1 MWYEM
6 VEQLLQQLLTL
17 LRADTSYFASR
28 VPIIKEIATILLAVG
43 WALLIGN
50 LAYQA
55 LRSMVS
61 GVGIE
66 VEDPTRLFLRTA
78 IFSFLLVCARQICNI
93 GLSLTAVII
102 RLLQMP
108 RAVSFTPFD
117 EDFFSLLP
125 NAGWL
130 VVIVVNVYVQWQIIK
145 LFFEVAERYVILC
158 TLVYCAPL
166 AFAMGGSKSTAEIF
180 RGWLRMFASMCT
192 LMALNVMFVKM
203 LLSAMSN
210 SPTGVAIV
218 PWVMLITGIVRTAR
232 KLDSIVLRIGLN
244 PASTG
249 DPLGHHHI
257 PGILS
262 AMMVHHAA
270 EFIKNTIS
278 NPPHATNTMQP
289 RYFDPLAYGIDRQV
303 TTGRVAEI
311 GAPSGSSTQTA
322 SAEINNNAESTVN
335 VSRSAGTMQPR
346 TAASHAPHQYADIN
360 IEADDFIDG
369 ESISHAGSTV
379 TEVSSRISPVAPH
392 IQPLPH
398 NFAETKPPLSPQTA
412 RPPITPQAQ
421 HTSNTTQTAQNAPQN
436 IVQNTNAQNVV
447 ESQLAEHSME
457 QTSTLQPQTIEHST
471 QTENNSGT
479 HGQQAGRISPVTP
492 PRPAMIRETS
502 KAEHATAEHTSAQVH
517 SSREQKT
524 VSHVQNQATTKSA
537 PIMPNTSQNSHTT
550 STPVPV
556 QAPRNTVSASD
567 SSVTPAV
574 VPKNVSPAKQEHT
587 HPRTPVQTT
596 KPDATS
602 QRTPAYA
609 AKPDVASQHT
619 PVQTVEPDVT
629 PQRNRGISSAVRS
642 DISPVSTQNPAVK
655 PQQGQTKAPNPVS
668 RVTPAAQPHTLCRTA
683 EPVKRKGI
691 TPGNGDDRNARRKRK
706 RKP

>member
-66 VEDPTRLFLRTA
+66 AEDPTRLFLRTA
-78 IFSFLLVCARQICNI
+78 MFSFLLVCARQICNI
-93 GLSLTAVII
+93 GLSLTAVIM

-218 PWVMLITGIVRTAR
+218 PWVMLITGIVRTA
-232 KLDSIVLRIGLN
+232 KKIDSIILRIGLN

-257 PGILS
+257 PGMLS
-262 AMMVHHAA
+262 ALMFHHAA

-311 GAPSGSSTQTA
+311 GASSGASTQTA
-322 SAEINNNAESTVN
+322 SAENNNNADSTTN
-335 VSRSAGTMQPR
+335 VSRSAGTMPQR
-346 TAASHAPHQYADIN
+346 TASVHAPHQYADIN
-360 IEADDFIDG
+360 IDADNFIDG
-369 ESISHAGSTV
+369 ESVSHVSST
-379 TEVSSRISPVAPH
+379 TQEVSSRVSPIAPH
-392 IQPLPH
+392 VPPLPH
-398 NFAETKPPLSPQTA
+398 NFAETKPPISPQTG
-412 RPPITPQAQ
+412 RPPITPQTQ

-436 IVQNTNAQNVV
+436 IVQNANAQNVV

-492 PRPAMIRETS
+492 PRPAMTHESS
-502 KAEHATAEHTSAQVH
+502 KTEHNTAAYSSTQVQ
-517 SSREQKT
+517 SVNDQKAIH
-524 VSHVQNQATTKSA
+524 HVQNQTSDKSA
-537 PIMPNTSQNSHTT
+537 PIMPNVSQATPIENTQSSAPAPQRTAKVSDRT
-550 STPVPV
+550 VTPVAA
-556 QAPRNTVSASD
+556 QKA
-567 SSVTPAV
+567 
-574 VPKNVSPAKQEHT
+574 VSPAKPNITEQRASVQAVKSDAISQ
-587 HPRTPVQTT
+587 RTPVQTT

-602 QRTPAYA
+602 RRTPAHA
-609 AKPDVASQHT
+609 AK
-619 PVQTVEPDVT
+619 PDVT
-629 PQRNRGISSAVRS
+629 PQRNRGVSAAVRP
-642 DISPVSTQNPAVK
+642 DISPVAAQNPTVK
-655 PQQGQTKAPNPVS
+655 PQQNRSKSRNPTS
-668 RVTPAAQPHTLCRTA
+668 PISPASQPHTLRRTA
-683 EPVKRKGI
+683 EPVKRKDVMPRNG
-691 TPGNGDDRNARRKRK
+691 GNRNARRKRK
-706 RKP
+706 P

>member
-66 VEDPTRLFLRTA
+66 AEDPTRLFLRTA
-78 IFSFLLVCARQICNI
+78 MFSFLLVCGRQICNI
-93 GLSLTAVII
+93 GLSLTAVIM

-218 PWVMLITGIVRTAR
+218 PWVMLITGIVRTA
-232 KLDSIVLRIGLN
+232 KKIDSIILRIGLN

-257 PGILS
+257 PGMLS
-262 AMMVHHAA
+262 ALMFHHAA

-311 GAPSGSSTQTA
+311 GASSGASTQTA
-322 SAEINNNAESTVN
+322 SAENNNNADSTTN
-335 VSRSAGTMQPR
+335 VSRSAGTMPQR
-346 TAASHAPHQYADIN
+346 TASVHAPHQYADIN
-360 IEADDFIDG
+360 IDADDFIDG
-369 ESISHAGSTV
+369 ESVSHVSST
-379 TEVSSRISPVAPH
+379 TQEVSSRVSPIAPH
-392 IQPLPH
+392 VPPFPH
-398 NFAETKPPLSPQTA
+398 NFAETKPPISPQTG
-412 RPPITPQAQ
+412 RPPITPQTQ
-421 HTSNTTQTAQNAPQN
+421 HTNSKTQTAQNGPQN
-436 IVQNTNAQNVV
+436 VVQNTNAQNTAD
-447 ESQLAEHSME
+447 SRLTEHGTE
-457 QTSTLQPQTIEHST
+457 QNTLLQSQTIEHNT
-471 QTENNSGT
+471 QTEKNSGT
-479 HGQQAGRISPVTP
+479 HGQQSGRISPVTP
-492 PRPAMIRETS
+492 PRPAMTRETS
-502 KAEHATAEHTSAQVH
+502 KAEHAAAEHTSAQVH
-517 SSREQKT
+517 SSREQQT
-524 VSHVQNQATTKSA
+524 VHRMQNQTTTKAA

-556 QAPRNTVSASD
+556 QAPRNTVPASD
-567 SSVTPAV
+567 HIVTPAAA
-574 VPKNVSPAKQEHT
+574 PKTVSPANQDHA
-587 HPRTPVQTT
+587 HPRMPVQTT

-602 QRTPAYA
+602 RRTPAHA
-609 AKPDVASQHT
+609 AK
-619 PVQTVEPDVT
+619 PDVT
-629 PQRNRGISSAVRS
+629 PQRNRGVSAAVRP
-642 DISPVSTQNPAVK
+642 DISPVSAQNPVVN
-655 PQQGQTKAPNPVS
+655 PQQNHSKSPNPTSQVS
-668 RVTPAAQPHTLCRTA
+668 PASQPHTLRRTA
-683 EPVKRKGI
+683 EPVKRKDI
-691 TPGNGDDRNARRKRK
+691 TPRNGGGRNARRKRK
-706 RKP
+706 L

>member
-66 VEDPTRLFLRTA
+66 AEDPTRLFLRTA
-78 IFSFLLVCARQICNI
+78 MFSFLLVCARQICNI
-93 GLSLTAVII
+93 GLSLTAVIM

-203 LLSAMSN
+203 LLSAMSH
-210 SPTGVAIV
+210 SPTGAAIV
-218 PWVMLITGIVRTAR
+218 PWVMLITGIVRTA
-232 KLDSIVLRIGLN
+232 KKIDSIILRIGLN

-257 PGILS
+257 PGMLS
-262 AMMVHHAA
+262 ALMFHHAA

-311 GAPSGSSTQTA
+311 GAPSGASTQTA
-322 SAEINNNAESTVN
+322 AAEINNNAESTVN
-335 VSRSAGTMQPR
+335 VSRSAGTVPQR
-346 TAASHAPHQYADIN
+346 TAPVHAPHQYADIS
-360 IEADDFIDG
+360 IDADDFIDG
-369 ESISHAGSTV
+369 ESVSH
-379 TEVSSRISPVAPH
+379 VSSTNPTVYSRVSPIAPH
-392 IQPLPH
+392 VPPLPH
-398 NFAETKPPLSPQTA
+398 NFAETKPPISPQTG
-412 RPPITPQAQ
+412 RPPITPQTQ
-421 HTSNTTQTAQNAPQN
+421 HTNSKTQTAQNGPQN
-436 IVQNTNAQNVV
+436 VVQNTNAQNTAD
-447 ESQLAEHSME
+447 SRLTEHGTE
-457 QTSTLQPQTIEHST
+457 QNTLLQSQTIEHNT
-471 QTENNSGT
+471 QTEKNSGT
-479 HGQQAGRISPVTP
+479 HGQQSGRISPVTP
-492 PRPAMIRETS
+492 PRPVMTRETS
-502 KAEHATAEHTSAQVH
+502 KAEHAAAEHTSAQVH
-517 SSREQKT
+517 SSREQQT
-524 VSHVQNQATTKSA
+524 VHRMQNQATTKSA
-537 PIMPNTSQNSHTT
+537 PIMPNASQNSHTT
-550 STPVPV
+550 NTQTPV
-556 QAPRNTVSASD
+556 QTPRNAVPASD
-567 SSVTPAV
+567 HTVTPAAV
-574 VPKNVSPAKQEHT
+574 QKTVSPTNQDHT

-602 QRTPAYA
+602 RRTPAHA
-609 AKPDVASQHT
+609 AK
-619 PVQTVEPDVT
+619 PDVT
-629 PQRNRGISSAVRS
+629 PQRNRGVSATVRP
-642 DISPVSTQNPAVK
+642 DISPVTAQNPTVK
-655 PQQGQTKAPNPVS
+655 PQQNRSKSPNPTSPVS
-668 RVTPAAQPHTLCRTA
+668 PASQPHTLRRTA
-683 EPVKRKGI
+683 EPVKRKDVMPRNG
-691 TPGNGDDRNARRKRK
+691 GNRNARRKRK
-706 RKP
+706 P

>member
-66 VEDPTRLFLRTA
+66 AEDPTRLFLRTA
-78 IFSFLLVCARQICNI
+78 MFSFLLVCARQICNI
-93 GLSLTAVII
+93 GLSLTAVIM

-218 PWVMLITGIVRTAR
+218 PWVMLITGIVRTA
-232 KLDSIVLRIGLN
+232 KKIDSIILRIGLN

-257 PGILS
+257 PGMLS
-262 AMMVHHAA
+262 ALMFHHAA
-270 EFIKNTIS
+270 EFIKNAIS

-311 GAPSGSSTQTA
+311 GASSGASTQTA
-322 SAEINNNAESTVN
+322 SAENNNNADSTTN
-335 VSRSAGTMQPR
+335 VSRSAGTMPQC
-346 TAASHAPHQYADIN
+346 TASVHAPHQYADIS
-360 IEADDFIDG
+360 IDADDFIDG
-369 ESISHAGSTV
+369 ESVSH
-379 TEVSSRISPVAPH
+379 VSSTNPTVPSRVSPIAPH
-392 IQPLPH
+392 VPPLPH
-398 NFAETKPPLSPQTA
+398 NFAETQPPLSSQTA

-421 HTSNTTQTAQNAPQN
+421 HTNNKAQTTQNNPQN
-436 IVQNTNAQNVV
+436 IVQNTNAQNAVDA
-447 ESQLAEHSME
+447 QLTEHGTE
-457 QTSTLQPQTIEHST
+457 QNTSLQSQTIEHNT
-471 QTENNSGT
+471 QTEKNSGT
-479 HGQQAGRISPVTP
+479 HGQQSGRISPVTP
-492 PRPAMIRETS
+492 PRPVMTREIS
-502 KAEHATAEHTSAQVH
+502 KEEHAVAEHTSAQVH
-517 SSREQKT
+517 SSHEQST
-524 VSHVQNQATTKSA
+524 VHRMQNQATTKSA
-537 PIMPNTSQNSHTT
+537 PIMPNASQNSHTT
-550 STPVPV
+550 NTQVPAHTPRDTVPV
-556 QAPRNTVSASD
+556 SD
-567 SSVTPAV
+567 HSVTPAAV
-574 VPKNVSPAKQEHT
+574 QKTVSSANQDHT

-602 QRTPAYA
+602 RRTPAHA
-609 AKPDVASQHT
+609 AK
-619 PVQTVEPDVT
+619 PDVT
-629 PQRNRGISSAVRS
+629 PQRNRGVSAAVRP
-642 DISPVSTQNPAVK
+642 DISPVSAQNPVVN
-655 PQQGQTKAPNPVS
+655 PQQNHSKSPNPTSQVS
-668 RVTPAAQPHTLCRTA
+668 PASQPHTLRRTA
-683 EPVKRKGI
+683 EPIKRKDVM
-691 TPGNGDDRNARRKRK
+691 PGNGGNRNARRKRK
-706 RKP
+706 P

>member
-66 VEDPTRLFLRTA
+66 AEDPTRLFLRTA
-78 IFSFLLVCARQICNI
+78 MFSFLLVCARQICNI
-93 GLSLTAVII
+93 GLSLTAVIM

-262 AMMVHHAA
+262 AMMFHHAA

-278 NPPHATNTMQP
+278 NPPHATTTMQP
-289 RYFDPLAYGIDRQV
+289 RYWDPLAYGIDRQV

-311 GAPSGSSTQTA
+311 GAPSGASTQTA

-335 VSRSAGTMQPR
+335 VSRSAGTVPQR
-346 TAASHAPHQYADIN
+346 TAPIHAPHQYADIS
-360 IEADDFIDG
+360 IDADDFIDG
-369 ESISHAGSTV
+369 ESVSRVSSTNP
-379 TEVSSRISPVAPH
+379 TVSSRVSPIAPH
-392 IQPLPH
+392 VTPLPH
-398 NFAETKPPLSPQTA
+398 NFAETQPPLSPQTA
-412 RPPITPQAQ
+412 RPPITPQ
-421 HTSNTTQTAQNAPQN
+421 TQQANNKTQATQNGPQN
-436 IVQNTNAQNVV
+436 IVQNANAQNAVDTH
-447 ESQLAEHSME
+447 LTEHGME
-457 QTSTLQPQTIEHST
+457 QNTSLQPQTIEHNT
-471 QTENNSGT
+471 QTEKSSGT
-479 HGQQAGRISPVTP
+479 HGQQSGRISPVTP
-492 PRPAMIRETS
+492 PRPVMTRETS

-517 SSREQKT
+517 SSCGQKT
-524 VSHVQNQATTKSA
+524 VNHVQNQATTKSA
-537 PIMPNTSQNSHTT
+537 PIMPNASQSNHTANT
-550 STPVPV
+550 QGSV

-567 SSVTPAV
+567 YSVAPAV

-587 HPRTPVQTT
+587 YRHTSAQAAKTDVTPQRTPVQTM
-596 KPDATS
+596 KPDAAS
-602 QRTPAYA
+602 QRTPAHA
-609 AKPDVASQHT
+609 VKPDVTLQRKRGASAT
-619 PVQTVEPDVT
+619 
-629 PQRNRGISSAVRS
+629 VRS
-642 DISPVSTQNPAVK
+642 DISPVAAQHPSVK
-655 PQQGQTKAPNPVS
+655 PQQDHRKSPNPVS
-668 RVTPAAQPHTLCRTA
+668 PAAPASQPYTLRRTA
-683 EPVKRKGI
+683 EPVKRKDI
-691 TPGNGDDRNARRKRK
+691 TPRNGGGRNARRKRK
-706 RKP
+706 P

>member
-61 GVGIE
+61 GAGIE
-66 VEDPTRLFLRTA
+66 AEDPTRLFLRTA
-78 IFSFLLVCARQICNI
+78 MFSFLLVCARQICNI
-93 GLSLTAVII
+93 GLSLTAVIM

-203 LLSAMSN
+203 LLSAMSH
-210 SPTGVAIV
+210 SPTGAAIV
-218 PWVMLITGIVRTAR
+218 PWVMLITGIVRTA
-232 KLDSIVLRIGLN
+232 KKIDSIILRIGLN

-257 PGILS
+257 PGMLS
-262 AMMVHHAA
+262 ALMFHHAA

-311 GAPSGSSTQTA
+311 GAPSGASTQTA
-322 SAEINNNAESTVN
+322 AAEINNNAESTVN
-335 VSRSAGTMQPR
+335 VSRSAGTVPQR
-346 TAASHAPHQYADIN
+346 TAPVHAPHQYADIS
-360 IEADDFIDG
+360 IDADDFIDG
-369 ESISHAGSTV
+369 ESVSH
-379 TEVSSRISPVAPH
+379 VSSTNPTVYSRVSPIAPH
-392 IQPLPH
+392 VPPLPH
-398 NFAETKPPLSPQTA
+398 NFAETKPPISPQTG
-412 RPPITPQAQ
+412 RPPITPQTQ
-421 HTSNTTQTAQNAPQN
+421 HTNSKTQTAQNGPQN
-436 IVQNTNAQNVV
+436 VVQNTNAQNTAD
-447 ESQLAEHSME
+447 SRLTEHGTE
-457 QTSTLQPQTIEHST
+457 QNTLLQSQTIEHNT
-471 QTENNSGT
+471 QTEKNSGT
-479 HGQQAGRISPVTP
+479 HGQQSGRISPVTP
-492 PRPAMIRETS
+492 PRPVMTRETS
-502 KAEHATAEHTSAQVH
+502 KAEHAAAEHTSAQVH
-517 SSREQKT
+517 SSREQQT
-524 VSHVQNQATTKSA
+524 VHRMQNQATTKSA
-537 PIMPNTSQNSHTT
+537 PIMPNASQNSHTT
-550 STPVPV
+550 NTQTPV
-556 QAPRNTVSASD
+556 QTPRNAVPASD
-567 SSVTPAV
+567 HTVTPAAV
-574 VPKNVSPAKQEHT
+574 QKTVSPTNQDHT

-602 QRTPAYA
+602 RRTPAHA
-609 AKPDVASQHT
+609 AK
-619 PVQTVEPDVT
+619 PDVT
-629 PQRNRGISSAVRS
+629 PQRNRGVSATVRP
-642 DISPVSTQNPAVK
+642 DISPVTAQNPTVK
-655 PQQGQTKAPNPVS
+655 PQQNRSKSPNPTSPVS
-668 RVTPAAQPHTLCRTA
+668 PASQPHTLRRTA
-683 EPVKRKGI
+683 EPVKRKDVMPRNG
-691 TPGNGDDRNARRKRK
+691 GNRNARRKRK
-706 RKP
+706 P

>member
-66 VEDPTRLFLRTA
+66 AEDPTRLFLRTA
-78 IFSFLLVCARQICNI
+78 MFSFLLVCARQICNI
-93 GLSLTAVII
+93 GLSLTAVIM

-108 RAVSFTPFD
+108 HAVSFTPFD

-158 TLVYCAPL
+158 VLVYCAPM

-192 LMALNVMFVKM
+192 LMVLNVMFVKM

-210 SPTGVAIV
+210 SPAGVAIV
-218 PWVMLITGIVRTAR
+218 PWVMLITGIVRTA
-232 KLDSIVLRIGLN
+232 KKIDSIILRIGLN

-257 PGILS
+257 PGMLS
-262 AMMVHHAA
+262 ALMFHHAA

-311 GAPSGSSTQTA
+311 GAPSGASTQTA
-322 SAEINNNAESTVN
+322 SAENNNNADSTTN
-335 VSRSAGTMQPR
+335 VSRSAGTMPPR
-346 TAASHAPHQYADIN
+346 TASVHAPHQYADIS
-360 IEADDFIDG
+360 IDADDFIDG
-369 ESISHAGSTV
+369 ESVSHVSST
-379 TEVSSRISPVAPH
+379 TPEVSSRVSPIAPH
-392 IQPLPH
+392 VPPLPH
-398 NFAETKPPLSPQTA
+398 NFAETKPPISPQTG
-412 RPPITPQAQ
+412 RPPITPQTQ
-421 HTSNTTQTAQNAPQN
+421 HANSKTQTAQNGPQN
-436 IVQNTNAQNVV
+436 VVQNTNAQNTAD
-447 ESQLAEHSME
+447 SRLTEHGTE
-457 QTSTLQPQTIEHST
+457 QNTSLQSQTIEHNT
-471 QTENNSGT
+471 QTEKNSGT
-479 HGQQAGRISPVTP
+479 HGQQSGRISPVTP
-492 PRPAMIRETS
+492 PRPVMTREIS
-502 KAEHATAEHTSAQVH
+502 KAEHAAAEHTSAQVH

-524 VSHVQNQATTKSA
+524 VHRMQNQATTKSA
-537 PIMPNTSQNSHTT
+537 PIMPNASQNSHTT
-550 STPVPV
+550 NTQGPAHTPRDTVPV
-556 QAPRNTVSASD
+556 SD
-567 SSVTPAV
+567 HSVTPAAV
-574 VPKNVSPAKQEHT
+574 QKTVSPANQDYT

-602 QRTPAYA
+602 RRTPAHA
-609 AKPDVASQHT
+609 AK
-619 PVQTVEPDVT
+619 PDVT
-629 PQRNRGISSAVRS
+629 PQRNRGVSAAVRP
-642 DISPVSTQNPAVK
+642 DISPVAAQNPMVK
-655 PQQGQTKAPNPVS
+655 PQQNRSKLPNPTSPVS
-668 RVTPAAQPHTLCRTA
+668 PASQPYTLRRTA
-683 EPVKRKGI
+683 EPVKRKDVMPRNG
-691 TPGNGDDRNARRKRK
+691 GNRNARRKRK
-706 RKP
+706 P

>member
-66 VEDPTRLFLRTA
+66 AEDPTRLFLRTA
-78 IFSFLLVCARQICNI
+78 MFSFLLVCARQICNI
-93 GLSLTAVII
+93 GLSLTAVIM

-108 RAVSFTPFD
+108 HAVSFTPFD

-158 TLVYCAPL
+158 VLVYCAPM

-192 LMALNVMFVKM
+192 LMVLNVMFVKM

-210 SPTGVAIV
+210 SPTGIAIV
-218 PWVMLITGIVRTAR
+218 PWVMLITGIVRTA
-232 KLDSIVLRIGLN
+232 KKIDSIILRIGLN

-257 PGILS
+257 PGMLS
-262 AMMVHHAA
+262 ALMFHHAA

-311 GAPSGSSTQTA
+311 GAPSGASTQTA

-335 VSRSAGTMQPR
+335 VSRSAGTVPQR
-346 TAASHAPHQYADIN
+346 TAPVHAQHQYADIS
-360 IEADDFIDG
+360 IDADDFIDG
-369 ESISHAGSTV
+369 ESVSHVSST
-379 TEVSSRISPVAPH
+379 TPAVSSRVSPIAPHVAP
-392 IQPLPH
+392 LPR
-398 NFAETKPPLSPQTA
+398 NFAETQPPLSPQTA

-421 HTSNTTQTAQNAPQN
+421 HTNNKTQTAQNGPQN
-436 IVQNTNAQNVV
+436 VVQNTNAQNAVDAH
-447 ESQLAEHSME
+447 LAEHGTE
-457 QTSTLQPQTIEHST
+457 QNTSLQSQTIEHNT
-471 QTENNSGT
+471 QTEKNSGT

-492 PRPAMIRETS
+492 PRPAMTRETS
-502 KAEHATAEHTSAQVH
+502 KSEHAAAEHTSAQVH
-517 SSREQKT
+517 SSREQQT
-524 VSHVQNQATTKSA
+524 VHRMQNQATTKSA
-537 PIMPNTSQNSHTT
+537 PIMPNASQNSHTT
-550 STPVPV
+550 NTQVPAHTPRDTVPV
-556 QAPRNTVSASD
+556 SNH
-567 SSVTPAV
+567 SVTPTS
-574 VPKNVSPAKQEHT
+574 VPKTVSPANQDHT

-602 QRTPAYA
+602 RRTPAHA
-609 AKPDVASQHT
+609 AK
-619 PVQTVEPDVT
+619 PDVT
-629 PQRNRGISSAVRS
+629 PQRNRGVSAAVRP
-642 DISPVSTQNPAVK
+642 DISPVAAQNPTVK
-655 PQQGQTKAPNPVS
+655 SQQNRSKSPNPTSPVS
-668 RVTPAAQPHTLCRTA
+668 PASQPHTLRRTA
-683 EPVKRKGI
+683 EPVKRKDVMPRNG
-691 TPGNGDDRNARRKRK
+691 GNRNARRKRK
-706 RKP
+706 P

>member
-66 VEDPTRLFLRTA
+66 AEDPTRLFLRTA
-78 IFSFLLVCARQICNI
+78 MFSFLLVCARQICNI
-93 GLSLTAVII
+93 GLSLTAVIM

-218 PWVMLITGIVRTAR
+218 PWVMLITGIVRTA
-232 KLDSIVLRIGLN
+232 KKIDSIILRIGLN

-257 PGILS
+257 PGMLS
-262 AMMVHHAA
+262 ALMFHHAA

-311 GAPSGSSTQTA
+311 GASSGASTQTA
-322 SAEINNNAESTVN
+322 SAENNNNADSTTN
-335 VSRSAGTMQPR
+335 VSRSAGTMPQR
-346 TAASHAPHQYADIN
+346 TASVHAPHQYADIN
-360 IEADDFIDG
+360 IDADDFIDG
-369 ESISHAGSTV
+369 ESVSHVSST
-379 TEVSSRISPVAPH
+379 TQEVSSRVSPIAPH
-392 IQPLPH
+392 VPPLPH
-398 NFAETKPPLSPQTA
+398 NFAETKPPISPQTG
-412 RPPITPQAQ
+412 RPPITPQTQ

-436 IVQNTNAQNVV
+436 IVQNANAQNVV

-492 PRPAMIRETS
+492 PRPAMTHESS
-502 KAEHATAEHTSAQVH
+502 KTEHNTAAYSSTQVQ
-517 SSREQKT
+517 SMNDQKAIH
-524 VSHVQNQATTKSA
+524 HVQNQTSDKSA
-537 PIMPNTSQNSHTT
+537 PIMPNVSQATPIENTQSSAPAPQRTAKVSDRT
-550 STPVPV
+550 VTPVAA
-556 QAPRNTVSASD
+556 QKA
-567 SSVTPAV
+567 
-574 VPKNVSPAKQEHT
+574 VSPAKPNITEQRASVQAVKSDAISQ
-587 HPRTPVQTT
+587 RTPVQTT

-602 QRTPAYA
+602 RRTPAHA
-609 AKPDVASQHT
+609 AK
-619 PVQTVEPDVT
+619 PDVT
-629 PQRNRGISSAVRS
+629 PQRNRGVSAAVRP
-642 DISPVSTQNPAVK
+642 DISPVAAQNPTVK
-655 PQQGQTKAPNPVS
+655 PQQNRSKSRNPTS
-668 RVTPAAQPHTLCRTA
+668 PISPASQPHTLRRTA
-683 EPVKRKGI
+683 EPVKRKDVMPRNG
-691 TPGNGDDRNARRKRK
+691 GNRNARRKRK
-706 RKP
+706 P

>member
-6 VEQLLQQLLTL
+6 VGEVLKQLMAMLSVDL
-17 LRADTSYFASR
+17 SYFSQR
-28 VPIIKEIATILLAVG
+28 VPVIKDIATIFLAVG

-61 GVGIE
+61 GVGVE
-66 VEDPTRLFLRTA
+66 AEDPTRLFLRTA
-78 IFSFLLVCARQICNI
+78 MFSFLLVCGRQICNI
-93 GLSLTAVII
+93 GLNLTFVVMQ
-102 RLLQMP
+102 LLQVP
-108 RAVSFTPFD
+108 KAVSFTPFD

-218 PWVMLITGIVRTAR
+218 PWVMLITGIVRTA
-232 KLDSIVLRIGLN
+232 KKIDSIILRIGLN

-257 PGILS
+257 PGMLS
-262 AMMVHHAA
+262 ALMFHHAA

-311 GAPSGSSTQTA
+311 GAPSGASTQTA
-322 SAEINNNAESTVN
+322 SAEINNNAKSTVN
-335 VSRSAGTMQPR
+335 VSRSAGTVPQR
-346 TAASHAPHQYADIN
+346 TAPVHAPHQYADIS
-360 IEADDFIDG
+360 IDADDFIDG
-369 ESISHAGSTV
+369 ESVSHVSSTNP
-379 TEVSSRISPVAPH
+379 TVSSRVSPIAPH
-392 IQPLPH
+392 VPPLPH
-398 NFAETKPPLSPQTA
+398 NFAETQPPLSPQTA
-412 RPPITPQAQ
+412 RPPITPQ
-421 HTSNTTQTAQNAPQN
+421 TQQANNKTQATQNGPQN
-436 IVQNTNAQNVV
+436 IVQNANAQNAVDTH
-447 ESQLAEHSME
+447 LTEHGME
-457 QTSTLQPQTIEHST
+457 QNTSLQPQTIEHNT
-471 QTENNSGT
+471 QTEKSSGT
-479 HGQQAGRISPVTP
+479 HGQQSGRISPVTP
-492 PRPAMIRETS
+492 PRPVMTRETS

-517 SSREQKT
+517 SGCGQKT
-524 VSHVQNQATTKSA
+524 VNHVQNQATTKSA
-537 PIMPNTSQNSHTT
+537 PIMPNASQSNHAANTQGS
-550 STPVPV
+550 V

-567 SSVTPAV
+567 YSVTPAV

-587 HPRTPVQTT
+587 YRHTSAQAAKTDVTPQRTPVQTM
-596 KPDATS
+596 KPDAAS
-602 QRTPAYA
+602 QRTPAHA
-609 AKPDVASQHT
+609 VK
-619 PVQTVEPDVT
+619 PDVT
-629 PQRNRGISSAVRS
+629 PQRKRGASATVRS
-642 DISPVSTQNPAVK
+642 DISPVAAQNPAVK

-668 RVTPAAQPHTLCRTA
+668 RVTPASQPYTLRRTA
-683 EPVKRKGI
+683 EPVKRKDI
-691 TPGNGDDRNARRKRK
+691 TPRNGGGRNARRKRK
-706 RKP
+706 P

>member
-1 MWYEM
+1 M

-66 VEDPTRLFLRTA
+66 AEDPTRLFLRTA
-78 IFSFLLVCARQICNI
+78 MFSFLLVCARQICNI
-93 GLSLTAVII
+93 GLSLTAVIM

-218 PWVMLITGIVRTAR
+218 PWVMLITGIVRTA
-232 KLDSIVLRIGLN
+232 KKIDSIILRIGLN

-257 PGILS
+257 PGMLS
-262 AMMVHHAA
+262 ALMFHHAA

-311 GAPSGSSTQTA
+311 GASSGASTQTA
-322 SAEINNNAESTVN
+322 SAENNNNADSTTN
-335 VSRSAGTMQPR
+335 VSRSAGTMPQR
-346 TAASHAPHQYADIN
+346 TASVHAPHQYADIN
-360 IEADDFIDG
+360 IDADDFIDG
-369 ESISHAGSTV
+369 ESVSHVSST
-379 TEVSSRISPVAPH
+379 TQEVSSRVSPIAPH
-392 IQPLPH
+392 VPPLPH
-398 NFAETKPPLSPQTA
+398 NFAETKPPISPQTG
-412 RPPITPQAQ
+412 RPPITPQTQ

-436 IVQNTNAQNVV
+436 IVQNANAQNVV

-492 PRPAMIRETS
+492 PRPAMTHESS
-502 KAEHATAEHTSAQVH
+502 KTEHNTAAYSSTQVQ
-517 SSREQKT
+517 SVNDQKAIH
-524 VSHVQNQATTKSA
+524 HVQNQTSDKSA
-537 PIMPNTSQNSHTT
+537 PIMPNVSQATPIENTQSSAPAPQRTAKVSDRT
-550 STPVPV
+550 VTPVAA
-556 QAPRNTVSASD
+556 QKA
-567 SSVTPAV
+567 
-574 VPKNVSPAKQEHT
+574 VSPAKPNITEQRASVQAVKSDAISQ
-587 HPRTPVQTT
+587 RTPVQTT

-602 QRTPAYA
+602 RRTPAHA
-609 AKPDVASQHT
+609 AK
-619 PVQTVEPDVT
+619 PDVT
-629 PQRNRGISSAVRS
+629 PQRNRGVSAAVRP
-642 DISPVSTQNPAVK
+642 DISPVAAQNPTVK
-655 PQQGQTKAPNPVS
+655 PQQNRSKSRNPTS
-668 RVTPAAQPHTLCRTA
+668 PISPASQPHTLRRTA
-683 EPVKRKGI
+683 EPVKRKDVMPRNG
-691 TPGNGDDRNARRKRK
+691 GNRNARRKRK
-706 RKP
+706 P

>member
-78 IFSFLLVCARQICNI
+78 MFSFLLVCARQICNI
-93 GLSLTAVII
+93 GLSLTAVIM

-192 LMALNVMFVKM
+192 LMVLNVMFVKM
-203 LLSAMSN
+203 LLSAMSH
-210 SPTGVAIV
+210 SPTGAAIV
-218 PWVMLITGIVRTAR
+218 PWVMLITGIVRTA
-232 KLDSIVLRIGLN
+232 KKIDSIILRIGLN

-257 PGILS
+257 PGMLS
-262 AMMVHHAA
+262 ALMFHHAA

-278 NPPHATNTMQP
+278 NPPHATHTMQP

-311 GAPSGSSTQTA
+311 GAPSGASTQTA
-322 SAEINNNAESTVN
+322 SAENNNNADSTTN
-335 VSRSAGTMQPR
+335 VSHSAGTMPPR
-346 TAASHAPHQYADIN
+346 TASVHAPHQYADIN
-360 IEADDFIDG
+360 IDADDFIDG
-369 ESISHAGSTV
+369 ESVSHVSST
-379 TEVSSRISPVAPH
+379 TQEVSSRVSPIAPH
-392 IQPLPH
+392 VPPLPH
-398 NFAETKPPLSPQTA
+398 NFAETKPPISPQTA

-421 HTSNTTQTAQNAPQN
+421 HTNNKAQTTQNNPQN
-436 IVQNTNAQNVV
+436 IVQNTNAQNAVDA
-447 ESQLAEHSME
+447 QLTEHGTE
-457 QTSTLQPQTIEHST
+457 QNTSLQSQTIEHNT
-471 QTENNSGT
+471 QTEKNSGT
-479 HGQQAGRISPVTP
+479 HGQQSGRISPVTP
-492 PRPAMIRETS
+492 PRPVMTREIS
-502 KAEHATAEHTSAQVH
+502 KEEHAVAEHTSAQVH
-517 SSREQKT
+517 SSREQST
-524 VSHVQNQATTKSA
+524 VHRMQNQATTKSA
-537 PIMPNTSQNSHTT
+537 PIMPNASQNSHTT
-550 STPVPV
+550 NTQVPAHTPRDTVPV
-556 QAPRNTVSASD
+556 SD
-567 SSVTPAV
+567 HSVTPAAV
-574 VPKNVSPAKQEHT
+574 QKTVSSANQDHT

-602 QRTPAYA
+602 RRTPAHA
-609 AKPDVASQHT
+609 AK
-619 PVQTVEPDVT
+619 PDVT
-629 PQRNRGISSAVRS
+629 PQRNRGVSAAVRP
-642 DISPVSTQNPAVK
+642 DISPVSAQNPTVK
-655 PQQGQTKAPNPVS
+655 PQQNRSKLRNPTSPVS
-668 RVTPAAQPHTLCRTA
+668 PASQPHTLRRTA
-683 EPVKRKGI
+683 EPIKRKDVMPRNG
-691 TPGNGDDRNARRKRK
+691 GNRNARRKRK
-706 RKP
+706 P

>member
-1 MWYEM
+1 M
-6 VEQLLQQLLTL
+6 
-17 LRADTSYFASR
+17 
-28 VPIIKEIATILLAVG
+28 
-43 WALLIGN
+43 
-50 LAYQA
+50 
-55 LRSMVS
+55 
-61 GVGIE
+61 
-66 VEDPTRLFLRTA
+66 
-78 IFSFLLVCARQICNI
+78 FSFLLVCGRQICNI
-93 GLSLTAVII
+93 GLNLTFVVMQ
-102 RLLQMP
+102 LLQVP
-108 RAVSFTPFD
+108 KAVSFTPFD

-311 GAPSGSSTQTA
+311 GASSGASTQTA
-322 SAEINNNAESTVN
+322 SAENNNNADSTTN
-335 VSRSAGTMQPR
+335 VSRSAGTMPQR
-346 TAASHAPHQYADIN
+346 TASVHAPHQYADIN
-360 IEADDFIDG
+360 IDADDFIDG
-369 ESISHAGSTV
+369 ESVSYVRSTNP
-379 TEVSSRISPVAPH
+379 TVSSRVSPIAPH
-392 IQPLPH
+392 VPPLPH
-398 NFAETKPPLSPQTA
+398 NFAETKPPISPQPS

-421 HTSNTTQTAQNAPQN
+421 HTNSQTQTAQNSPQN
-436 IVQNTNAQNVV
+436 VVQNANAQNAVDAR
-447 ESQLAEHSME
+447 LTEHGTE
-457 QTSTLQPQTIEHST
+457 QNTSLQPQTIEHNT
-471 QTENNSGT
+471 QTEKNSGT
-479 HGQQAGRISPVTP
+479 YGQQAGRISPVTP
-492 PRPAMIRETS
+492 PRPAMTRETS
-502 KAEHATAEHTSAQVH
+502 KTEHNTAAH
-517 SSREQKT
+517 SSTQVQSVNDQKAIH
-524 VSHVQNQATTKSA
+524 HVQNQTSDKSA
-537 PIMPNTSQNSHTT
+537 PIMPNVSQATPIENTQSSAPAPQRTAKVSDRT
-550 STPVPV
+550 VTPVAA
-556 QAPRNTVSASD
+556 QKA
-567 SSVTPAV
+567 
-574 VPKNVSPAKQEHT
+574 VSPAKPNITEQRASVQAVKSDAISQH
-587 HPRTPVQTT
+587 TPVQ
-596 KPDATS
+596 
-602 QRTPAYA
+602 A

-668 RVTPAAQPHTLCRTA
+668 RVTPAAQPHTLRRTA

>member
-66 VEDPTRLFLRTA
+66 AEDPTRLFLRTA
-78 IFSFLLVCARQICNI
+78 MFSFLLVCARQICNI
-93 GLSLTAVII
+93 GLSLTAVIM

-192 LMALNVMFVKM
+192 LMVLNVMFVKM

-218 PWVMLITGIVRTAR
+218 PWVMLITGIVRTA
-232 KLDSIVLRIGLN
+232 KKIDSIILRIGLN

-257 PGILS
+257 PGMLS
-262 AMMVHHAA
+262 ALMFHHAA

-278 NPPHATNTMQP
+278 NPPHATHTMQP

-311 GAPSGSSTQTA
+311 GAPSGASTQTA

-335 VSRSAGTMQPR
+335 VSRSAGTVPQR
-346 TAASHAPHQYADIN
+346 TAPVHAQHQYADIS
-360 IEADDFIDG
+360 IDADDFIDG
-369 ESISHAGSTV
+369 ESVSHASST
-379 TEVSSRISPVAPH
+379 TQEVSSRVSPIAPH
-392 IQPLPH
+392 VPPLPH
-398 NFAETKPPLSPQTA
+398 NFAETKPPISPQTA

-421 HTSNTTQTAQNAPQN
+421 HTNNKAQTTQNNLQN
-436 IVQNTNAQNVV
+436 IVQNANAQNAADAR
-447 ESQLAEHSME
+447 LTEHGTE
-457 QTSTLQPQTIEHST
+457 QNTSPQPQTIEHNT
-471 QTENNSGT
+471 QTEKNGST
-479 HGQQAGRISPVTP
+479 HGQQSGRISPVTP
-492 PRPAMIRETS
+492 PRPVMTRETS
-502 KAEHATAEHTSAQVH
+502 KAEHAVTEHTSTQVP
-517 SSREQKT
+517 SRRDQT
-524 VSHVQNQATTKSA
+524 TTKAA
-537 PIMPNTSQNSHTT
+537 PIMSNASQSSHTT
-550 STPVPV
+550 NTQVPV
-556 QAPRNTVSASD
+556 QASRNTD
-567 SSVTPAV
+567 HTVTPSAV
-574 VPKNVSPAKQEHT
+574 PQSVSPANQDHT
-587 HPRTPVQTT
+587 HPRTSVQTT

-602 QRTPAYA
+602 RRTPAHA
-609 AKPDVASQHT
+609 AK
-619 PVQTVEPDVT
+619 PDVT
-629 PQRNRGISSAVRS
+629 PQRNRGVSAAVRP
-642 DISPVSTQNPAVK
+642 DISPVVAQNPTVK
-655 PQQGQTKAPNPVS
+655 PQQNRSKSPSPISTVS
-668 RVTPAAQPHTLCRTA
+668 PASQPHTLRRTA
-683 EPVKRKGI
+683 EPVKRKDI
-691 TPGNGDDRNARRKRK
+691 TPGNGGDRHARRKRK
-706 RKP
+706 P

>member
-66 VEDPTRLFLRTA
+66 AEDPTRLFLRTA
-78 IFSFLLVCARQICNI
+78 MFSFLLVCARQICNI
-93 GLSLTAVII
+93 GLSLTAVIM

-218 PWVMLITGIVRTAR
+218 PWVMLITGIVRTA
-232 KLDSIVLRIGLN
+232 KKIDSIILRIGLN

-257 PGILS
+257 PGMLS
-262 AMMVHHAA
+262 ALMFHHAA

-311 GAPSGSSTQTA
+311 GASSGASTQTA
-322 SAEINNNAESTVN
+322 SAENNNNADSTTN
-335 VSRSAGTMQPR
+335 VSRSAGTMPQR
-346 TAASHAPHQYADIN
+346 TASVHAPHQYADIS
-360 IEADDFIDG
+360 IDADDFIDG
-369 ESISHAGSTV
+369 ESVSH
-379 TEVSSRISPVAPH
+379 VSSTNPTVPSRVSPIAPH
-392 IQPLPH
+392 VPPLPH
-398 NFAETKPPLSPQTA
+398 NFAETQPPLSSQTA

-421 HTSNTTQTAQNAPQN
+421 HTNNKAQTTQNNPQN
-436 IVQNTNAQNVV
+436 IVQNTNAQNAVDA
-447 ESQLAEHSME
+447 QLTEHGTE
-457 QTSTLQPQTIEHST
+457 QNTSLQSQTIEHNT
-471 QTENNSGT
+471 QTEKNSGT
-479 HGQQAGRISPVTP
+479 HGQQSGRISPVTP
-492 PRPAMIRETS
+492 PRPVMTREIS
-502 KAEHATAEHTSAQVH
+502 KEEHAVAEHTSAQVH
-517 SSREQKT
+517 SSREQST
-524 VSHVQNQATTKSA
+524 VHRMQNQATTKSA
-537 PIMPNTSQNSHTT
+537 PIMPNASQNSHTT
-550 STPVPV
+550 NTQVPAHTPRDTVPV
-556 QAPRNTVSASD
+556 SD
-567 SSVTPAV
+567 HSVTPAAV
-574 VPKNVSPAKQEHT
+574 QKTVSSANQDHT
-587 HPRTPVQTT
+587 HLRTPVQTT

-602 QRTPAYA
+602 RRTPAHA
-609 AKPDVASQHT
+609 AK
-619 PVQTVEPDVT
+619 PDVT
-629 PQRNRGISSAVRS
+629 PQRNRGVSAAVRP
-642 DISPVSTQNPAVK
+642 DISPVSAQNPTVK
-655 PQQGQTKAPNPVS
+655 PQQNRSKLRNPTSPVS
-668 RVTPAAQPHTLCRTA
+668 PASQPHTLRRTA
-683 EPVKRKGI
+683 EPIKRKDVMPRNG
-691 TPGNGDDRNARRKRK
+691 GNRNARRKRK
-706 RKP
+706 P

>member
-66 VEDPTRLFLRTA
+66 AEDPTRLFLRTA
-78 IFSFLLVCARQICNI
+78 MFSFLLVCARQICNI
-93 GLSLTAVII
+93 GLSLTAVIM

-218 PWVMLITGIVRTAR
+218 PWVMLITGIVRTAK
-232 KLDSIVLRIGLN
+232 KLDSIILRIGLN

-262 AMMVHHAA
+262 AMMFHHAA

-311 GAPSGSSTQTA
+311 GAPSGASTQTA

-335 VSRSAGTMQPR
+335 VSRSAGTVPQR
-346 TAASHAPHQYADIN
+346 TAPVHAPHQYADIS
-360 IEADDFIDG
+360 IDADDFIDG
-369 ESISHAGSTV
+369 ESVSHVSSTNP
-379 TEVSSRISPVAPH
+379 TVSSRVSPIASHVT
-392 IQPLPH
+392 PLPH
-398 NFAETKPPLSPQTA
+398 NFAETQPPLSPQTA
-412 RPPITPQAQ
+412 RPPITPQTQQANNKTQ
-421 HTSNTTQTAQNAPQN
+421 TTQNGPQN
-436 IVQNTNAQNVV
+436 IVQNANAQNAVDTH
-447 ESQLAEHSME
+447 LTEHGME
-457 QTSTLQPQTIEHST
+457 QNTSLQPQTIEHNT
-471 QTENNSGT
+471 QTEKSSGT
-479 HGQQAGRISPVTP
+479 HGQQSGRISPVTP
-492 PRPAMIRETS
+492 PRPVMTRKTS
-502 KAEHATAEHTSAQVH
+502 KVEHATAEHTSAQVH
-517 SSREQKT
+517 SRRDQT
-524 VSHVQNQATTKSA
+524 VTKAA

-556 QAPRNTVSASD
+556 QAPRNTVPASD
-567 SSVTPAV
+567 HIVTPAAA
-574 VPKNVSPAKQEHT
+574 PKTVSPANQDHT
-587 HPRTPVQTT
+587 HPRTPAQTT
-596 KPDATS
+596 KPDSTA
-602 QRTPAYA
+602 QRTPAHA
-609 AKPDVASQHT
+609 AK
-619 PVQTVEPDVT
+619 PDVT
-629 PQRNRGISSAVRS
+629 PQRNRGVSAAVRP
-642 DISPVSTQNPAVK
+642 DISPVSAQNPTVK
-655 PQQGQTKAPNPVS
+655 PQQNRSKSPNPTSPVS
-668 RVTPAAQPHTLCRTA
+668 PAFQPHTLRRTA
-683 EPVKRKGI
+683 EPVKRKEVMPRNG
-691 TPGNGDDRNARRKRK
+691 GNRNARRKRK
-706 RKP
+706 P

>member
-66 VEDPTRLFLRTA
+66 AEDPTRLFLRTA
-78 IFSFLLVCARQICNI
+78 MFSFLLVCARQICNI
-93 GLSLTAVII
+93 GLSLTAVIM

-192 LMALNVMFVKM
+192 LMVLNVMFVKM

-210 SPTGVAIV
+210 SPTGIAIV
-218 PWVMLITGIVRTAR
+218 PWVMLITGIVRTA
-232 KLDSIVLRIGLN
+232 KKIDSIILRIGLN

-257 PGILS
+257 PGMLS
-262 AMMVHHAA
+262 ALMFHHAA

-278 NPPHATNTMQP
+278 NPPHASNTMQP

-311 GAPSGSSTQTA
+311 GAPSRASTQTA
-322 SAEINNNAESTVN
+322 PAEIYNNAESTVN
-335 VSRSAGTMQPR
+335 VSRSAGTVPQR
-346 TAASHAPHQYADIN
+346 TAPVHAPHQYADIS
-360 IEADDFIDG
+360 IDADDFIDG
-369 ESISHAGSTV
+369 ESVSHVSSTNP
-379 TEVSSRISPVAPH
+379 TVSSRVSPIAPH
-392 IQPLPH
+392 VTPLPH
-398 NFAETKPPLSPQTA
+398 NFAETQPPLSPQTA
-412 RPPITPQAQ
+412 RPPITPQTQQANNKTQ
-421 HTSNTTQTAQNAPQN
+421 TTQNGPQN
-436 IVQNTNAQNVV
+436 IVQSANAQNAVDTH
-447 ESQLAEHSME
+447 LTEHGTE
-457 QTSTLQPQTIEHST
+457 QNTSLQPQTIEHNT
-471 QTENNSGT
+471 QTEKNSGT
-479 HGQQAGRISPVTP
+479 HGQQSGRISPVTP
-492 PRPAMIRETS
+492 PRPVMTRDTS

-517 SSREQKT
+517 SSCGQKT
-524 VSHVQNQATTKSA
+524 VNQVQNQATTKSA
-537 PIMPNTSQNSHTT
+537 PIMPNASQNSHTT

-556 QAPRNTVSASD
+556 QAPRNAVPASD
-567 SSVTPAV
+567 HTVTPAAA
-574 VPKNVSPAKQEHT
+574 PKTVSPAKQEHI
-587 HPRTPVQTT
+587 HPSTPAHAAKTDVISQRTSVQTT

-602 QRTPAYA
+602 RRTPAHA
-609 AKPDVASQHT
+609 AK
-619 PVQTVEPDVT
+619 PDVT
-629 PQRNRGISSAVRS
+629 PQRNRGVSATARP
-642 DISPVSTQNPAVK
+642 DISPVAAQHPSVK
-655 PQQGQTKAPNPVS
+655 PQQNRSKSPNPTSPVS
-668 RVTPAAQPHTLCRTA
+668 PASQPHTLRRTA
-683 EPVKRKGI
+683 EPVKRKDI
-691 TPGNGDDRNARRKRK
+691 TPRNGGDRNARRKRK
-706 RKP
+706 P